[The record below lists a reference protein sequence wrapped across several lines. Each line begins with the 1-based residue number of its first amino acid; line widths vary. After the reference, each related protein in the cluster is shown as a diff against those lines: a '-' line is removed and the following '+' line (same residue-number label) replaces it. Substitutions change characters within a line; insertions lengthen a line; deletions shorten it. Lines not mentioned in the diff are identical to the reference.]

1 MTDTPGAVTPVV
13 TRHSD
18 DPDLSDRD
26 PDLSDLDRLAASIDE
41 LELHCCCGPD
51 KLGDNPAG

>member
-18 DPDLSDRD
+18 DPDS
-26 PDLSDLDRLAASIDE
+26 SDLDRLAASIDE
-41 LELHCCCGPD
+41 LELHFCCGPD
-51 KLGDNPAG
+51 KLGDSPAG